1 MLGAWSIVHS
11 TESMV
16 GAFFTAALAEHL
28 ALHGKRVLLFDLNA
42 SSPAIDVYLGVS
54 ERVVYTLS
62 DALRVSPE
70 DAVLSPQEN
79 LFFVPIGVGDGV
91 DTVAPIAACIDSVS
105 PDVVLLSAPR
115 SALPLAASVSDG
127 LLLLTDASFVSLRA
141 ASALASAHAF
151 SGFVLNDL
159 VLEKE
164 ALRKMPALTALSD
177 AIGLP
182 LVGILPHVD
191 TNNPQ
196 TVAGKDFL
204 SATENVAGRLLGES
218 IPLLRGISLEGM
230 RKRAFFE
237 RASHG

>member
-11 TESMV
+11 TESTV
-16 GAFFTAALAEHL
+16 GAFFTAALAERL

-42 SSPAIDVYLGVS
+42 SAPAIDVYLGVS

-62 DALRVSPE
+62 DALRVSPA
-70 DAVLSPQEN
+70 DVMLSPQEN

-91 DTVAPIAACIDSVS
+91 DTVAPIAACIEAVS
-105 PDVVLLSAPR
+105 PDVVLLSVER
-115 SALPLAASVSDG
+115 TLLSLAASVSDG

-151 SGFVLNDL
+151 SGFALTDVA
-159 VLEKE
+159 LEKE
-164 ALRKMPALTALSD
+164 ELKKMPALPTLAD
-177 AIGLP
+177 TVGLP
-182 LVGILPHVD
+182 LFGILPHVD

-204 SATENVAGRLLGES
+204 TATDNVAGRLLGES
-218 IPLLRGISLEGM
+218 IPLLRGISLEGL
-230 RKRAFFE
+230 RKRAFFKQ
-237 RASHG
+237 ASRG